1 MARTTTSWASPTASR
16 CPTRWPRTARYYP
29 HVPLFAGKRVYT
41 SEGIKGD
48 ANRAVSDALDK
59 ARQAAGLRPHPAQLP
74 AFLALQGAGD
84 LPQRAAMVHRH
95 GQADRRD
102 RRHLREKALAAIDA
116 TRFVPRAGYNRLRC
130 DDRAA
135 ARLVR
140 LAPARLGRADRGV
153 RQQGDGRAAARP
165 RGDGPRRRGLP
176 RRRRRRVVREPA
188 RALPRQQVQGRGL
201 RAGEGHPR
209 RLVRLGLHARLHPR
223 GQSRAQM
230 AGRPLSRGLRPASR
244 LVPFLAA
251 RELRHARPR
260 ALRRRADARLHARRA
275 GPQDVEVAGQHHRA
289 ANRVR
294 PVRRRHP
301 APVGGRHRLHRG
313 PAHRP
318 GDPEAPVRGL
328 SPAAQHA
335 ALPAGQPRRL
345 RGGDGEGGLCRHAR
359 ARALG
364 AASPGRARRRASG
377 KRWRISTST

>member
-1 MARTTTSWASPTASR
+1 
-16 CPTRWPRTARYYP
+16 
-29 HVPLFAGKRVYT
+29 
-41 SEGIKGD
+41 
-48 ANRAVSDALDK
+48 
-59 ARQAAGLRPHPAQLP
+59 
-74 AFLALQGAGD
+74 
-84 LPQRAAMVHRH
+84 MVHRH

-102 RRHLREKALAAIDA
+102 RRHLAREGTGGDRRHALRAA
-116 TRFVPRAGYNRLRC
+116 RRLQPAAQH
-130 DDRAA
+130 DRAA

-140 LAPARLGRADRGV
+140 VAPARLGRADRGV
-153 RQQGDGRAAARP
+153 RQQGDRRAAARS
-165 RGDGPRRRGLP
+165 RGDGPRRRRLP
-176 RRRRRRVVREPA
+176 RRRRRRVVRKPA

-201 RAGEGHPR
+201 RAGDGHPR
-209 RLVRLGLHARLHPR
+209 RLVRLGLHARLHAR

-230 AGRPLSRGLRPASR
+230 AGRPLSRRLRPASR

-289 ANRVR
+289 ANGVR

-318 GDPEAPVRGL
+318 GDPEAPGRGL

-335 ALPAGQPRRL
+335 ALPPGQPRRL
-345 RGGDGEGGLCRHAR
+345 LGG
-359 ARALG
+359 
-364 AASPGRARRRASG
+364 ASRWPTPTCPSSSAGCCIAWPSSMRRSG
-377 KRWRISTST
+377 KRWRISTSTGSRPSCTISAPSISRPSISTSARTRSIAMRPSRCAGAPRAR